1 MPELEKSRQ
10 MLPFIHLSNL
20 SVAEEAISNSFPQN
34 FQHPKSSAG
43 PKSPTPV
50 LHPIKN
56 PTAFLFLPP
65 RELPTLTA
73 AAARASELP
82 LHSGAAKA
90 PDDVPSGRKLARS
103 SSEAGKKGPAE
114 PPTCN
119 YSHPHPRRQNTSIDS
134 APGEL
139 SLPDLPDHHV
149 PLQKQPA
156 RTKAN
161 PNPRCASDHATHTHT
176 HTTHLRNARL
186 VDADPSPAGGAVARA
201 RPARQR
207 GASQREGQSC
217 APGPTP
223 RNPSPATIDRYGQ
236 KLTSET
242 VGLLPVQR
250 HHQVLPRPR
259 LRRRLLGAPVQA
271 EGVAG
276 ICGRRVRRGAGVRGV
291 QLEPEAGG
299 EGDQEAGM
307 RWGAGEG
314 GGGAG

>member
-1 MPELEKSRQ
+1 MSVETRTARKWKIIYERFLCNIMPELEKSRQ

-73 AAARASELP
+73 AAARPSELP
-82 LHSGAAKA
+82 PCIPALPRPLTTSRPVESLLAA
-90 PDDVPSGRKLARS
+90 VRKR
-103 SSEAGKKGPAE
+103 EKKGPAE

-176 HTTHLRNARL
+176 HNTPSQCPTRRRRPFPRRRRRRARSPGPSAKRFSTRRSVLRPR
-186 VDADPSPAGGAVARA
+186 ADPAKPLSGDDRSIWTAADKRNSGTFACPTPSSSPLSASASASSSRCSCSSGG
-201 RPARQR
+201 R
-207 GASQREGQSC
+207 GRHLW
-217 APGPTP
+217 APGSARGGRT
-223 RNPSPATIDRYGQ
+223 RSATR
-236 KLTSET
+236 
-242 VGLLPVQR
+242 
-250 HHQVLPRPR
+250 
-259 LRRRLLGAPVQA
+259 A
-271 EGVAG
+271 
-276 ICGRRVRRGAGVRGV
+276 
-291 QLEPEAGG
+291 
-299 EGDQEAGM
+299 
-307 RWGAGEG
+307 
-314 GGGAG
+314 

>member
-1 MPELEKSRQ
+1 MKDFSATSCQNWKSRDKCFPSSTCRTSPSRKKQ
-10 MLPFIHLSNL
+10 SRTASPKISSTPKVLP
-20 SVAEEAISNSFPQN
+20 AQ
-34 FQHPKSSAG
+34 
-43 PKSPTPV
+43 KSPTPV

-73 AAARASELP
+73 ASIRAPP

-176 HTTHLRNARL
+176 HHTPSQCPTRRRRPFPRRRRRRARSPGPSARRFSTRRSVLRPR
-186 VDADPSPAGGAVARA
+186 ADPAKPLSGDDRSIWTAADKRNSGTFACPTPSSSPPSDSASASSSRCSCSSGG
-201 RPARQR
+201 R
-207 GASQREGQSC
+207 GRHLW
-217 APGPTP
+217 APGSARGGRT
-223 RNPSPATIDRYGQ
+223 RSATR
-236 KLTSET
+236 
-242 VGLLPVQR
+242 
-250 HHQVLPRPR
+250 
-259 LRRRLLGAPVQA
+259 A
-271 EGVAG
+271 
-276 ICGRRVRRGAGVRGV
+276 
-291 QLEPEAGG
+291 
-299 EGDQEAGM
+299 
-307 RWGAGEG
+307 
-314 GGGAG
+314 